1 MKPIARAVAH
11 LLRTPSAAVGAAI
24 LLIVLAA
31 AASATWLFPNDPLEM
46 VGAPFTWPG
55 DDADFPA
62 GTDLMGR
69 DILAG
74 LFHGARVSLLVGSA
88 SAAIALAIGLL
99 VGAVAGYAGPRT
111 DAVLMRI
118 TELFQTVPS
127 FLLAIVLVAILG
139 PSLTTII
146 LALGV
151 TSWTGIARL
160 TRGEF
165 ISLRERE
172 FVRAAQTLGAGH
184 ARIIFLEILPNAL
197 PPIIVTTAVL
207 VAQAILSEA
216 GLAFL
221 GLGDPNVVSWGS
233 MVGAGREALR
243 TAWYMTALPGLT
255 IMATV
260 LALNLLSDAIN
271 DALNPKLRRQRVA
284 AAPAAA
290 PTAVRDSAPRP
301 S

>member
-1 MKPIARAVAH
+1 MKRPLIAMAR
-11 LLRTPSAAVGAAI
+11 LLRAPSAAIGAAV
-24 LLIVLAA
+24 LLLLLGAA
-31 AASATWLFPNDPLEM
+31 ATAGWLYPGDPLEM

-55 DDADFPA
+55 ADAEFPA

-74 LFHGARVSLLVGSA
+74 LFHGARVSLLVGGA
-88 SAAIALAIGLL
+88 SAAIALALGLL
-99 VGAVAGYAGPRT
+99 VGAIAGYAGPRV
-111 DAVLMRI
+111 DAVLMRL

-139 PSLTTII
+139 PSLSTII
-146 LALGV
+146 FALGV

-165 ISLRERE
+165 ITLRERE
-172 FVRAAQTLGAGH
+172 FVRAAQALGAGH
-184 ARIIFLEILPNAL
+184 ARIIFREILPNAL

-207 VAQAILSEA
+207 VANAILSEA
-216 GLAFL
+216 GLSFL

-255 IMATV
+255 IMAAV
-260 LALNLLSDAIN
+260 LALNLLSDAVN
-271 DALNPKLRRQRVA
+271 DALNPKLRRRA
-284 AAPAAA
+284 AAPAAPL
-290 PTAVRDSAPRP
+290 PTSSP
-301 S
+301 